1 MALKIGIFD
10 RVCTFGHP
18 VGTVIGV
25 QRGQVESTGRAGTTD
40 ARLRRRA
47 RARLLAGVLIPV
59 LLYVGLDNALNNE
72 LLALAIVELI
82 PVAWALGYGFSQRRL
97 DPIALAAAIVLLA
110 ALAVSI
116 ADGSAMPLKLRRGLV
131 TGTLGCACLASVV
144 AGRPLLP
151 RAIQLVGYAWPQS
164 QRLHR
169 ILRPY
174 SGGSSA
180 AVLTAIVGVTLLL
193 DATAQ
198 VTLALTVSTAVFL
211 LTAKLARTVIFTV
224 GIGACW
230 RYASARAVPGAE
242 DVPGGIAEHR
252 HPQIALGV
260 GRGDDRAA
268 GLDDPR

>member
-1 MALKIGIFD
+1 M
-10 RVCTFGHP
+10 
-18 VGTVIGV
+18 
-25 QRGQVESTGRAGTTD
+25 
-40 ARLRRRA
+40 RRRA
-47 RARLLAGVLIPV
+47 RARLLAALLVPV
-59 LLYVGLDNALNNE
+59 LLFIALDNALGNE

-82 PVAWALGYGFSQRRL
+82 PVAWALAYGFSQGRL

-116 ADGSAMPLKLRRGLV
+116 AEGGSAMPLKLRRGLV
-131 TGTLGCACLASVV
+131 TGTLGCACLASVM

-151 RAIQLVGYAWPQS
+151 RAIGLVGYAWPQS

-169 ILRPY
+169 VLQPY

-193 DATAQ
+193 DAAAQ

-224 GIGACW
+224 GIAACW
-230 RYASARAVPGAE
+230 RYASARSVPGSD
-242 DVPGGIAEHR
+242 DVAGGIGER
-252 HPQIALGV
+252 GYPQIAFGI
-260 GRGDDRAA
+260 GRGDDLPAA
-268 GLDDPR
+268 LDDPR